1 MAVPFLPI
9 LAGLQQN
16 LVGAKLQAVQAG
28 EKTVKP
34 PKTVFGKLIGRV
46 TGRTQAAELQKSL
59 SSSSASTSNTTSAM
73 PIPVNQVGAGISGSL
88 QFGQQQQQ
96 ASLPRLALI
105 GAVLISVVYFFTQK
119 KGRRRR

>member
-16 LVGAKLQAVQAG
+16 LVGAKLAAVQAG

-34 PKTVFGKLIGRV
+34 PKTLFGKAFGKL
-46 TGRTQAAELQKSL
+46 TGRTQAAELQKSIA
-59 SSSSASTSNTTSAM
+59 SSNATISNTTSNM
-73 PIPVNQVGAGISGSL
+73 IPVNTSNAGISGSL

-96 ASLPRLALI
+96 ASLPRMALI
-105 GAVLISVVYFFTQK
+105 GAVLISVVYFLTQK